1 MKGEVPASAATVTLE
16 APCFTLYADHHRLGK
31 GSLICW
37 LIFHLRMHEL
47 SALHLLGDCRVL
59 ITRTNE
65 RQQLSDLG
73 KKMKDGVGG
82 TVLAF

>member
-1 MKGEVPASAATVTLE
+1 
-16 APCFTLYADHHRLGK
+16 
-31 GSLICW
+31 
-37 LIFHLRMHEL
+37 MHEL